1 MGKRTAHQISS
12 ATDLTCEDTQNT
24 TESSSDADST
34 ASFLLVTSDGVYEVP
49 EKPKSS
55 EKKKKGTRR
64 FLNTLHGFFTNKK
77 RQKKKNCRRCA
88 LKSGEVFLNAYEAWR
103 CRMMLQEARNFV
115 ADGLTNQPRM
125 PEDWADTCLELL
137 DKAFRVEL
145 VRNIIKQYIYLFFLK
160 CQ

>member
-1 MGKRTAHQISS
+1 MGKRTAQQISS

-34 ASFLLVTSDGVYEVP
+34 ASFLLVTTDGVYEVP

-64 FLNTLHGFFTNKK
+64 FLNTLHGFFTIKK

-88 LKSGEVFLNAYEAWR
+88 IKSGEVFLNAYEAWR
-103 CRMMLQEARNFV
+103 CRMMLQGARNFV
-115 ADGLTNQPRM
+115 ADGLTNQPHM

-137 DKAFRVEL
+137 DKEIRVPL
-145 VRNIIKQYIYLFFLK
+145 FTLIVKLYIQFFL
-160 CQ
+160 